1 MIPGTSARTSDTARR
16 LRGFGPLGVLAV
28 LIIVAS
34 SVAGFFISAL
44 LVLAWARASDTPL
57 GSLGF
62 NAPRRWTLTIAGGIG
77 LGIVLKVVSKAI
89 VMPLLGAPAI
99 NATYHYLVGNAG
111 ALPWITAAVLIN
123 AGFGEEVFFRGYL
136 FERLGALLGPGKAVL
151 TGSVVLSTA
160 LFAMAH
166 YHDQGLPGVEQAVLT
181 GLVFGGIYAWRRQI
195 WFLMI
200 AHVAYDLTAIV
211 IIYCNWE
218 EAVARLVIR

>member
-1 MIPGTSARTSDTARR
+1 
-16 LRGFGPLGVLAV
+16 LLAV
-28 LIIVAS
+28 LVIAAS
-34 SVAGFFISAL
+34 SVAGFSVSAL
-44 LVLAWARASDTPL
+44 LVLAWARVSETPL
-57 GSLGF
+57 RSLGF
-62 NAPRRWTLTIAGGIG
+62 KAPSRWTVTIAGGIG
-77 LGIVLKVVSKAI
+77 LGIVLKIVSKAI
-89 VMPLLGAPAI
+89 VMPLLGAPAT

-111 ALPWITAAVLIN
+111 ALPWIIAAVLIN

-136 FERLGALLGPGKAVL
+136 FERLGALLGPGNAVL
-151 TGSVVLSTA
+151 AGSVVLSTA

-181 GLVFGGIYAWRRQI
+181 GLVFGGIYAWRKQI

>member
-1 MIPGTSARTSDTARR
+1 MIPGTSDQTSDTARR
-16 LRGFGPLGVLAV
+16 LRGFGPLGLLAV
-28 LIIVAS
+28 LVIAAS
-34 SVAGFFISAL
+34 SVAGFSVSAL
-44 LVLAWARASDTPL
+44 LVLAWARVSETPL
-57 GSLGF
+57 RSLGF
-62 NAPRRWTLTIAGGIG
+62 KAPSRWTVTIAGGIG
-77 LGIVLKVVSKAI
+77 LGIVLKIVSKAI
-89 VMPLLGAPAI
+89 VMPLLGAPAT

-111 ALPWITAAVLIN
+111 ALPWIIAAVLIN

-136 FERLGALLGPGKAVL
+136 FERLGALLGPGNAVL
-151 TGSVVLSTA
+151 AGSVVLSTA

-181 GLVFGGIYAWRRQI
+181 GLVFGGIYAWRKQI